1 MSAAD
6 KGQNDSGRKK
16 SRYFEILEKIM
27 NMHFRVSLMIRGGVG
42 VMALLVGTFF
52 AAQVQAACTAANPN
66 ASVVE
71 DTPTA
76 DFTDN
81 GDGTVTHTL
90 TGLMWK
96 QCAEGLSGAGC
107 ATGTATMMNW
117 SSALSVAAS
126 GTTAGYSDWRLPNQ
140 GELLSIVETCGYTP
154 AINQTLFPITPL
166 SAHWSASSYVLSPA
180 SAWGVGFSDGYV
192 SYFPKGNAMYVLL
205 VRGGQSL
212 DTFDTLAPRLTAVAV
227 SATGATD
234 TTLAATSNVGAT
246 GYWLVAAQGS
256 AAPTAAEVKAGVDYG
271 AVTVTASGMAS
282 MVAGVEKSFSVSGL
296 TAGTAYDLYVVGYDD
311 NNKALTYSLSKVA
324 FTTAHDT
331 TPDAFGF
338 TDQTGV
344 ALSTTITS
352 STITVSGITTGVD
365 ISVIGGEYAI
375 NGGAYVVTAGSVNNG
390 DTVTVRHTSAATN
403 NSVVET
409 VLTIGGVSDTFSST
423 SGSGGGGAL
432 GLWFLVSLL
441 GTALLRRRRI

>member
-1 MSAAD
+1 
-6 KGQNDSGRKK
+6 
-16 SRYFEILEKIM
+16 M

-81 GDGTVTHTL
+81 GDATVTHNL

-107 ATGTATMMNW
+107 ATGTATLMNW

-126 GTTAGYSDWRLPNQ
+126 DTTAGYSDWRLPNQ
-140 GELLSIVETCGYTP
+140 GELLSIVETCGFSP
-154 AINQTLFPITPL
+154 AINTTLFPNTPL
-166 SAHWSASSYVLSPA
+166 SAYWSASSYVLTPA
-180 SAWGVGFSDGYV
+180 AAWVLDPSDGASGLSGKTNNSYV
-192 SYFPKGNAMYVLL
+192 RL

-212 DTFDTLAPRLTAVAV
+212 DTFDALAPQLSAVAV

-234 TTLAATSNVGAT
+234 TTLAATSDIGAT
-246 GYWLVAAQGS
+246 GYWLVVAQGS

-271 AVTVTASGMAS
+271 AVTVTASGMDS

-311 NNKALTYSLSKVA
+311 NNKALTYSPSKVA

-331 TPDAFGF
+331 TLA
-338 TDQTGV
+338 
-344 ALSTTITS
+344 S
-352 STITVSGITTGVD
+352 SS
-365 ISVIGGEYAI
+365 
-375 NGGAYVVTAGSVNNG
+375 
-390 DTVTVRHTSAATN
+390 
-403 NSVVET
+403 
-409 VLTIGGVSDTFSST
+409 
-423 SGSGGGGAL
+423 GGGAL
-432 GLWFLVSLL
+432 GLWFLISLL
-441 GTALLRRRRI
+441 GTALLRRRRV